1 MFELRKCILL
11 LLFVILSI
19 TRFKY
24 LIELYL
30 FIFE

>member
-1 MFELRKCILL
+1 MFELRKCIL